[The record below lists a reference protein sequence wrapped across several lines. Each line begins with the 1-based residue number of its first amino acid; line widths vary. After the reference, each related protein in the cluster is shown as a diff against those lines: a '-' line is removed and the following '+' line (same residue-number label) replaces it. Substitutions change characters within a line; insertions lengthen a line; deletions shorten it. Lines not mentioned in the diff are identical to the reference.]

1 MDQPLIVRNQRL
13 LRGKTQVKFQL
24 TSKSAKIRYNAYTMA
39 ESLDVC
45 PCGECVKQMGARDIK
60 VGRVGLC
67 ERIVWLELFVRRL
80 KGRRGRLRGGR
91 PSVTERLSEGCKT
104 QATLA
109 SVRALALALSGL
121 AASRF

>member
-1 MDQPLIVRNQRL
+1 
-13 LRGKTQVKFQL
+13 
-24 TSKSAKIRYNAYTMA
+24 MA

-67 ERIVWLELFVRRL
+67 ERMYGSSFLS
-80 KGRRGRLRGGR
+80 GALRGVGGGCEGAGYR
-91 PSVTERLSEGCKT
+91 NREVVEGCKT

-121 AASRF
+121 VASGF